1 MTPTIVNKGNNM
13 NKSNLARYFQ
23 FALVILAAG
32 AVFPLVY
39 LKAQYQETILEV
51 FQMSVTDLNNIYSI
65 LGMVFVAGYFP
76 SGVLS
81 DKFSAKSLLVV
92 SLLGTAAG
100 GFWFA
105 QIPQFSGVVGCFIIW
120 GIFAV
125 FTFWSAHMKLTKM
138 LSTPEEEGRF
148 FGFLDGGRGLV
159 EAALG
164 SIALFLFTTTLGD
177 SEAFADKETALKSVI
192 YMYSFALTAIAV
204 LVAVFVKPAEDRN
217 VETGEEE
224 KFRLADVSKILTNKY
239 VWLHGLIIFCG
250 YTVFWS
256 NYYFGGHLQTNLEM
270 SAVTVGSMMVGVL
283 WMRPIGGFL
292 GGYCADKF
300 GRAQTVATGT
310 FLAAAAVCVLAII
323 PSSAGTTVIGGLVLL
338 TAVFIYVV
346 RGTYWS
352 ILGQAKISAAL
363 TGTAIGVV
371 SLIGY
376 LPDIFIPQ
384 MNSYLWSTFG
394 NEGGY
399 RAYFI
404 VTAGFGVLGAVLAL
418 MFNRMSKK
426 SDASD
431 EASNQVNNVEL
442 PSS

>member
-1 MTPTIVNKGNNM
+1 M

-51 FQMSVTDLNNIYSI
+51 FQMNIADLNNIYSI
-65 LGMVFVAGYFP
+65 LGMVFIVGYFP

-81 DKFSAKSLLVV
+81 DKFSAKGLLVV

-105 QIPQFSGVVGCFIIW
+105 QVPSFSGVVGVFIVW
-120 GIFAV
+120 GIFSV
-125 FTFWSAHMKLTKM
+125 LTFWSAHMKLVKM
-138 LSTPEEEGRF
+138 LSTPEDEGRF

-164 SIALFLFTTTLGD
+164 SIALAIFSATLGD
-177 SEAFADKETALKSVI
+177 SVELADKAT
-192 YMYSFALTAIAV
+192 ALTAIIYMYVFA
-204 LVAVFVKPAEDRN
+204 LVAIAILVAMFVKTDDERASEGDK
-217 VETGEEE
+217 EEGF
-224 KFRLADVSKILTNKY
+224 KFSDVSQILKNKFVY
-239 VWLHGLIIFCG
+239 IHGLILFCG
-250 YTVFWS
+250 YSVFWAT
-256 NYYFGGHLQTNLEM
+256 YYYGGHLQANLGFD
-270 SAVTVGSMMVGVL
+270 AVAVGSVMVGVL
-283 WMRPIGGFL
+283 WMRPVGGFL
-292 GGYCADKF
+292 GGFLADKI
-300 GRAQTVATGT
+300 GKAVTVCLGLLGGSASLLTLG
-310 FLAAAAVCVLAII
+310 LI
-323 PSSAGTTVIGGLVLL
+323 SSHANTTVISGLVLL
-338 TAVFIYVV
+338 TGLFAYII

-352 ILGQAKISAAL
+352 LLGQAKISAAL
-363 TGTAIGVV
+363 TGTAIGCV

-384 MNSYLWSTFG
+384 MNNMLWSSFG

-404 VTAGFGVLGAVLAL
+404 ATTVIGLVGAILAL
-418 MFNRMSKK
+418 KFHKMAKVE
-426 SDASD
+426 DALQNGEDQRKTISI
-431 EASNQVNNVEL
+431 
-442 PSS
+442 

>member
-1 MTPTIVNKGNNM
+1 M

-65 LGMVFVAGYFP
+65 LGLVFIAGYFP
-76 SGVLS
+76 SEVLS

-92 SLLGTAAG
+92 SCLGTAAG

-105 QIPQFSGVVGCFIIW
+105 QTPEFGGVVGCFIVW

-125 FTFWSAHMKLTKM
+125 LTFWSAHMKLTKM

-164 SIALFLFTTTLGD
+164 SIALALFTTTLGE
-177 SEAFADKETALKSVI
+177 SVALADKETALKSVI
-192 YMYSFALTAIAV
+192 YMYVIALVAIAV
-204 LVAVFVKPAEDRN
+204 LVALFVKPAEERN
-217 VETGEEE
+217 VEAGEDE
-224 KFRLADVSKILTNKY
+224 KFRMADVSKIIRNKF
-239 VWLHGLIIFCG
+239 VWLQGLIIFCG

-256 NYYFGGHLQTNLEM
+256 TYYYGGHLQTNLGM

-292 GGYCADKF
+292 GGYLADKI
-300 GRAQTVATGT
+300 GKATTVASGSI
-310 FLAAAAVCVLAII
+310 LACMCLFVLAMV
-323 PSSAGTTVIGGLVLL
+323 PNSAGTTVIGGLVLL
-338 TAVFIYVV
+338 TAVFVYVI

-352 ILGQAKISAAL
+352 LLGQAKIPTAL
-363 TGTAIGVV
+363 TGTAIGVI

-384 MNSYLWSTFG
+384 MNSVLWSMFG

-399 RAYFI
+399 RAYFV
-404 VTAGFGVLGAVLAL
+404 VTVIFGVIGAVIAIA
-418 MFNRMSKK
+418 FNNMTKKAEVQSKTTQAR
-426 SDASD
+426 S
-431 EASNQVNNVEL
+431 VEL